1 MKARRVVIALLALSL
16 LLLVAGCGDSNK
28 TSQAPHAHDASDTEA
43 DTAEAPSGDV
53 YRIGLQAPLSG
64 MNFALG
70 EGMLH
75 GAELAAKEINDDGGV
90 LGKKV
95 AIVPIDDSGYSGVGV
110 RAAGRAIK
118 GGLDGVVGPYNSS
131 VGLKTLPMFEKAGLT
146 PIRLTSSNATDG
158 MGFTLQPMVDQIAPV
173 TTEAMTKW
181 MKAKRVAIVFDP
193 LEAYT
198 KAISKEVKQELE
210 KAGVKIVF
218 NGSLPP
224 GRPGSN
230 IDPFVKKIAATNP
243 DVIYVATYFPLAGR
257 IAEAMHRM
265 KIKAKCLADYGAYDP
280 GFRDFAGVTAAHECA
295 IVGVPGAEDFAGG
308 DKYVDAFEEEFND
321 HPGAWSPFTYDSV
334 NFLVDAAKEAGSFDA
349 AKLKPILSGVTD
361 WKGWTGTVK
370 IDPKTGNRVN
380 APVVVTTVDADAHF
394 HVDKDWAAAVGW
406 KAE

>member
-1 MKARRVVIALLALSL
+1 MKARRVVITLLALSL

-43 DTAEAPSGDV
+43 DTTEAPSGDV

-95 AIVPIDDSGYSGVGV
+95 AIVRINDSGFGQIGA
-110 RAAGRAIK
+110 RAAQTAIK
-118 GGLDGVVGPYNSS
+118 AGLNGVVGPYSSS
-131 VGLKTLPMFEKAGLT
+131 VGLVTLPMYQKAGLT

-173 TTEAMTKW
+173 TTDAMTKW
-181 MKAKRVAIVFDP
+181 MKAKRVAIAYNGQ
-193 LEAYT
+193 EAYT
-198 KAISKEVKQELE
+198 KAISKEVSAELE
-210 KAGVKIVF
+210 KAGVKIVA
-218 NGSLPP
+218 NEALRAGPMDV
-224 GRPGSN
+224 
-230 IDPFVKKIAATNP
+230 DPLVKKLAATNP
-243 DVIYVATYFPLAGR
+243 DVIYIASYFPQAGM
-257 IAEAMHRM
+257 IAESMHRL

-280 GFRDFAGVTAAHECA
+280 GFRNFAGVTAAHECA
-295 IVGVPGAEDFAGG
+295 IVGVPGAEDFV
-308 DKYVDAFEEEFND
+308 DSDQYVEAYEKEFDD

-334 NFLVDAAKEAGSFDA
+334 RFLVDGVKKAGSFDA
-349 AKLKPILSGVTD
+349 AKLEPILSGVTD

-370 IDPKTGNRVN
+370 IDPKTGNRVD